1 MRARIW
7 LTGAALGA
15 ALLTGGT
22 AATAQAAPAAPSQ
35 THTAPTAAATWQS
48 TGEYYSSKAGC
59 EARRA
64 YFMRASNVYDYRCV
78 LSGGL
83 WGGQVLAD

>member
-22 AATAQAAPAAPSQ
+22 VATAQAAPAPSEAGAQ
-35 THTAPTAAATWQS
+35 HVDVGSFPSLSACQS
-48 TGEYYSSKAGC
+48 FGSASVYSDWYCQKIGTKWHLLVDLNS
-59 EARRA
+59 
-64 YFMRASNVYDYRCV
+64 
-78 LSGGL
+78 
-83 WGGQVLAD
+83 